1 MGNEK
6 VEVSQAIGTRFR
18 TSWAVMAARL
28 GAALPGSLVV
38 RSLRCGR
45 PGCACNAHPPQLH
58 GPYVQWSYGFPSPRV
73 NRWLEPDQVQHYR
86 SQVERGRHLKELL
99 AELDA
104 AEILRVEREQG
115 WGA

>member
-1 MGNEK
+1 
-6 VEVSQAIGTRFR
+6 
-18 TSWAVMAARL
+18 MASREQLRAERIRRQLARL
-28 GAALPGSLVV
+28 LADPEGTLPGSLVV

-45 PGCACNAHPPQLH
+45 PGCACHADPPQLH
-58 GPYVQWSYGFPSPRV
+58 GPYVQWSCSFQGQRV
-73 NRWLEPDQVQHYR
+73 NRWLSPEQVQLYR
-86 SQVERGRHLKELL
+86 SQIDRGRHLKELL